1 MKNRTKGIVI
11 FHPTFEEQRYR
22 LELLGLCKSLQAFV
36 LEQVKS
42 DQFKSSYN
50 SNIRY
55 DDISNR
61 LELALEY
68 IKLKAAYEVS
78 KIVSNLMKRAAR
90 IDSFNQNRFKSLV
103 RALSGIS
110 TEYSGE
116 YITSQDFINSKP
128 SKVIEEELKLWALE
142 NARLVKSTPEQMLN
156 KLANVITQGFR
167 ERSSQTSLST
177 ELVKLFDISKSK
189 AKVIARD
196 QVAKL
201 NGRLTKHRNLQLGI
215 TEYKWLTSR
224 DERVR
229 HSHEVLE
236 GKICSWTDE
245 SVYKDQDSQIWKKR
259 STIKGIGLHPALDIM
274 CRCTSI
280 AVL

>member
-1 MKNRTKGIVI
+1 MI

-78 KIVSNLMKRAAR
+78 KIVSSLMKRAAR
-90 IDSFNQNRFKSLV
+90 IDSFNQKRFKSLV
-103 RALSGIS
+103 NALSGVSI
-110 TEYSGE
+110 EYSE
-116 YITSQDFINSKP
+116 EHLKAQDFITSKP
-128 SKVIEEELKLWALE
+128 SRAIEEELKLWALE
-142 NARLVKSTPEQMLN
+142 NARLVKSIPEQMLN
-156 KLANVITQGFR
+156 KLAGIITQGVR
-167 ERSSQTSLST
+167 ERNSTSSLSN
-177 ELVKLFDISKSK
+177 ELTKLFNISKSR

-201 NGRLTKHRNLQLGI
+201 NGRLTQHRNLELGI
-215 TEYKWLTSR
+215 TQYKWLTGR

-229 HSHEVLE
+229 HSHQVLE

-245 SVYKDQDSQIWKKR
+245 SIYKDQDSQKWKQR
-259 STIKGIGLHPALDIM
+259 STIKGIHLHPGLDIM